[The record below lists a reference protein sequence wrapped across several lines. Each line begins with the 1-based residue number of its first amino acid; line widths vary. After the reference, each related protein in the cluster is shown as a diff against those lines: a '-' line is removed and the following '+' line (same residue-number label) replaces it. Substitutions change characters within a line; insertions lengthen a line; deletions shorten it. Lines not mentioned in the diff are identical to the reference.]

1 MKSLRAKL
9 ARLAAAVVASLTI
22 ATIIAMP
29 AFATPVTV
37 LDYSGGDNPGL
48 SMELTAGGVFQTAG
62 GAAVQSLLN
71 WAGFLPAVDG
81 LGKVKISGVALS
93 GAASVLLPGVYV
105 QATTGGK
112 IEITDLSDVLLLSV
126 DFTTGVLQVTASGV
140 GSQFTVGTSTF
151 GGPLGAYL
159 TPTSATHSLS
169 LVNFTPAGIGENNRL
184 LAGAG
189 FGNGVVA
196 GEQVPEPMTLLLL
209 GSGLIGG
216 IAARR
221 KAA

>member
-9 ARLAAAVVASLTI
+9 AKLAAAVVASLI
-22 ATIIAMP
+22 VATSAY
-29 AFATPVTV
+29 ATPVSV
-37 LDYSGGDNPGL
+37 LDYSGGDTPGL
-48 SMELTAGGVFQTAG
+48 AMELTAGGIFQTTG

-81 LGKVKISGVALS
+81 VGKVKITGVNLTGS
-93 GAASVLLPGVYV
+93 ASSLIPGVYA

-112 IEITDLSDVLLLSV
+112 IEIFDLSDVLLLSV
-126 DFTTGVLQVTASGV
+126 DFTTGVLSVTASGV
-140 GSQFTVGTSTF
+140 GSQFTVGTATF

-159 TPTSATHSLS
+159 VPTSATHSLS
-169 LVNFTPAGIGENNRL
+169 LVNFTPAGIGQNENL
-184 LAGAG
+184 LAGSG
-189 FGNGVVA
+189 YGNGLVA

>member
-9 ARLAAAVVASLTI
+9 AKLAAAVVASLI
-22 ATIIAMP
+22 VATSAY
-29 AFATPVTV
+29 ATPVTV
-37 LDYSGGDNPGL
+37 LDYSGGDTPGL
-48 SMELTAGGVFQTAG
+48 AMELTDGGIFQTIG
-62 GAAVQSLLN
+62 GAVQSLLN
-71 WAGFLPAVDG
+71 WAGFLPVADG
-81 LGKVKISGVALS
+81 IGKIKISGVSLAGL
-93 GAASVLLPGVYV
+93 ASAVIPGVYQ

-112 IEITDLSDVLLLSV
+112 IEVTDISDVLLLSI
-126 DFTTGVLQVTASGV
+126 DFTDGLLQVTASGV
-140 GSQFTVGTSTF
+140 GSQFTTGIATF

-159 TPTSATHSLS
+159 VPLSATHSLS
-169 LVNFTPAGIGENNRL
+169 LVNFTPAGIGENGSL

-216 IAARR
+216 IASRR